1 LLCFF
6 HTFLLLV
13 AKGRK
18 KKNDTLPY
26 LINTNILPAT
36 VFAPRPKIGRT
47 IGLLFFSYLCWQI
60 GNNIS
65 DEFVAKLKVL

>member
-6 HTFLLLV
+6 HTFLLIA

-26 LINTNILPAT
+26 LINTNIFPAT
-36 VFAPRPKIGRT
+36 VFAPHPKIGRA
-47 IGLLFFSYLCWQI
+47 IGLLFFRI
-60 GNNIS
+60 
-65 DEFVAKLKVL
+65 FAAM